1 MTSSSPPPCPKCQ
14 VRMNLARI
22 SSGVSGFDLHS
33 FECPACKYVHKELV
47 PFLDPLK
54 SIETSGRLQ
63 GQLQAP
69 R

>member
-1 MTSSSPPPCPKCQ
+1 
-14 VRMNLARI
+14 MNLTRI
-22 SSGVSGFDLHS
+22 SSGVSGFDLQN
-33 FECPACKYVHKELV
+33 FECPACKHVHKELV

-54 SIETSGRLQ
+54 SNETSGWLQ

>member
-1 MTSSSPPPCPKCQ
+1 
-14 VRMNLARI
+14 MNLARI

-33 FECPACKYVHKELV
+33 FECPACKYVHKEPV

-54 SIETSGRLQ
+54 SVETSGWLQ

>member
-1 MTSSSPPPCPKCQ
+1 
-14 VRMNLARI
+14 MNPTRI

-33 FECPACKYVHKELV
+33 FECRACKYVHKEPM

-54 SIETSGRLQ
+54 SIETSGWLQ